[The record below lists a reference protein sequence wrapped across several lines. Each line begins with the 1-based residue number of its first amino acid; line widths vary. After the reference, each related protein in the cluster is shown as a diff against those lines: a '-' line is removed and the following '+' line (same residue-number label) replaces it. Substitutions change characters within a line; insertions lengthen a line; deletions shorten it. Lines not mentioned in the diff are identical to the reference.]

1 MSECSLIDVKQ
12 LPMRSRIHPAFLK
25 FVCRF
30 GFPFLLIR
38 SATQANVLRVD
49 VTGIRN
55 DHGAIYCQLFADA
68 KGFPRKVSK
77 TTAVVRAQIQDG
89 SATCAFANVSP
100 GSYAIAVYHDENG
113 NGRLD
118 RGILGIPKE
127 GVGVSNDAQ
136 RSWGFPSFDQAKFVV
151 EAEEERIVVRIKY
164 LKGGTGASA

>member
-1 MSECSLIDVKQ
+1 MG
-12 LPMRSRIHPAFLK
+12 RRIHSALLK

-30 GFPFLLIR
+30 GFASLLIG

-55 DHGAIYCQLFADA
+55 DDGVIYCQLFSGAN
-68 KGFPRKVSK
+68 GFPRKVSK

-89 SATCAFANVSP
+89 SATCVFPNVSQ
-100 GSYAIAVYHDENG
+100 GSYAVAVYHDENG

-118 RGILGIPKE
+118 RGFMGIPKE

-136 RSWGFPSFDQAKFVV
+136 RSWGVPNYDQAKFVV
-151 EAEEERIVVRIKY
+151 EAEEERIVVPHQVPEKS
-164 LKGGTGASA
+164 GTGASAPQANRLFDR

>member
-1 MSECSLIDVKQ
+1 MG
-12 LPMRSRIHPAFLK
+12 RRIHSALLK

-30 GFPFLLIR
+30 GFPFLLIG

-55 DHGAIYCQLFADA
+55 DHGAIYCQLFSGA

-89 SATCAFANVSP
+89 SATCAFPSVSP
-100 GSYAIAVYHDENG
+100 GSYAVAVYHDENG

-118 RGILGIPKE
+118 RGFMGIPKE

-136 RSWGFPSFDQAKFVV
+136 RSWGVPSFDQAKFAV
-151 EAEEERIVVRIKY
+151 ERR
-164 LKGGTGASA
+164 GGTDRRPHQVLERRHWRVGAPGRPSV

>member
-1 MSECSLIDVKQ
+1 MTVT
-12 LPMRSRIHPAFLK
+12 MGRRIHSARLK

-100 GSYAIAVYHDENG
+100 GSYAVAVYHDENG

-127 GVGVSNDAQ
+127 GLE
-136 RSWGFPSFDQAKFVV
+136 FLTMPS
-151 EAEEERIVVRIKY
+151 VR
-164 LKGGTGASA
+164 GASQASIRRNLLSRPRRNGSSSASST